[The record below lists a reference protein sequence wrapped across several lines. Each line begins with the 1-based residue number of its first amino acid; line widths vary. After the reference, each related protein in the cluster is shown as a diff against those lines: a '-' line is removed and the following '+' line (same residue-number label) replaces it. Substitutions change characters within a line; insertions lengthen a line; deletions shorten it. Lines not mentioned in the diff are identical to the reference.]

1 MGSVKVDLHRK
12 ERQYDE
18 QFPMHTPKGV
28 EVFLENL
35 QYIYSRRLKGDL
47 DASLL
52 LLDFESTKNQAP
64 LTRRERE
71 VLYWRYEREFTEKE
85 TAKMLQISMKAVEE
99 YSRRLIRKIADTV
112 AVQEG
117 YKNASHTD

>member
-1 MGSVKVDLHRK
+1 
-12 ERQYDE
+12 
-18 QFPMHTPKGV
+18 MHTPEGV

-35 QYIYSRRLKGDL
+35 IYIQSRRLKGDL

-64 LTRRERE
+64 LTKRERE

-99 YSRRLIRKIADTV
+99 YSRRLVRKIADTV

-117 YKNASHTD
+117 YKNAAPHTD

>member
-18 QFPMHTPKGV
+18 QFPMHTLKGV